1 MSNLISRAVTLYYL
15 KCSFQKKSM
24 MHVNKW
30 EIWSINR
37 EKKQLMDTITEE
49 LQIVALLDKDF
60 QIAVINILKELNE
73 TMTEN

>member
-1 MSNLISRAVTLYYL
+1 
-15 KCSFQKKSM
+15 M